1 MEASIHRP
9 SFDSSSLASS
19 RSSSSASTGSS
30 SSASTGSS
38 SSASTGSSRLSEQG
52 SNRSELFWG
61 QFDRI
66 TTLPVR
72 KKSFWQVV
80 KQVLSKKKGKG
91 GDDGGRGEQ
100 IFTHS
105 DIPTHPEGLYCVIDD
120 FLETYADGEGDFA
133 TTTVEEDY
141 AEIVDT
147 YDEVYEPAPK
157 KDFNDSR
164 LFRQVSMKK
173 ARVEV
178 EDKDCRKMEN
188 CLKGHNMYNPHNSD
202 NYYSLL
208 YNTLYEC
215 NQNLK

>member
-1 MEASIHRP
+1 MEAEIHRP
-9 SFDSSSLASS
+9 TFDSSCTSLASS
-19 RSSSSASTGSS
+19 RS
-30 SSASTGSS
+30 SS
-38 SSASTGSSRLSEQG
+38 SSASTGSSRLSGQG

-66 TTLPVR
+66 TTLPAR
-72 KKSFWQVV
+72 KQSFWQLV
-80 KQVLSKKKGKG
+80 KQMLSKKKGNNGANG
-91 GDDGGRGEQ
+91 GDSSGDQ

-120 FLETYADGEGDFA
+120 FLETYADGEGDFG

-147 YDEVYEPAPK
+147 YDEVYEPAQK
-157 KDFNDSR
+157 ENYDDR
-164 LFRQVSMKK
+164 LSQNQVSMKK
-173 ARVEV
+173 ERERA
-178 EDKDCRKMEN
+178 EDKDYSKMEN
-188 CLKGHNMYNPHNSD
+188 CLKGHNMYNPYNSD

-215 NQNLK
+215 NRNLK

>member
-1 MEASIHRP
+1 MEAEIHRAT
-9 SFDSSSLASS
+9 FDSSTSASIASS
-19 RSSSSASTGSS
+19 M
-30 SSASTGSS
+30 SS
-38 SSASTGSSRLSEQG
+38 SSASTGSSRLSDQG

-72 KKSFWQVV
+72 KMSLWQLV
-80 KQVLSKKKGKG
+80 KRALSKKKGKG
-91 GDDGGRGEQ
+91 GDGKMESANDEDSGGGDQ

-120 FLETYADGEGDFA
+120 FLETYADGEGDFG

-147 YDEVYEPAPK
+147 YDEVYEPAQK
-157 KDFNDSR
+157 ENYNDR
-164 LFRQVSMKK
+164 LSQHQVSMKK
-173 ARVEV
+173 ERERA
-178 EDKDCRKMEN
+178 EDKDYRKMEN
-188 CLKGHNMYNPHNSD
+188 CLKGHNMYNPYNSD

-215 NQNLK
+215 NRNLK

>member
-1 MEASIHRP
+1 MEAEIHRP
-9 SFDSSSLASS
+9 TFDSSCASLASS
-19 RSSSSASTGSS
+19 TS
-30 SSASTGSS
+30 SS
-38 SSASTGSSRLSEQG
+38 SSASTGSSRLSDQG

-72 KKSFWQVV
+72 KTSFWQLV
-80 KQVLSKKKGKG
+80 KRVLSKKKGKEDAN
-91 GDDGGRGEQ
+91 DDDSSGEQ

-147 YDEVYEPAPK
+147 YDEVYEPAQK
-157 KDFNDSR
+157 ENFNDIR
-164 LFRQVSMKK
+164 PFPHQVSMKK
-173 ARVEV
+173 DGERV
-178 EDKDCRKMEN
+178 EDKEYNKMEN
-188 CLKGHNMYNPHNSD
+188 CLKGHNMYNPYNSD

-208 YNTLYEC
+208 YNSLYEC
-215 NQNLK
+215 NRNLK